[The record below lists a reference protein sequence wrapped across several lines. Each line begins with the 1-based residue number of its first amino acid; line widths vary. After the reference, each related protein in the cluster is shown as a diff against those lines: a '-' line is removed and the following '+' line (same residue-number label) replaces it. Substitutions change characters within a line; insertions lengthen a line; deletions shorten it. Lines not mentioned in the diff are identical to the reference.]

1 MMQRTIRI
9 LTLAL
14 SFILVGFLISCASSK
29 KNPYYEK
36 RRKASHVN
44 TTQVGR
50 NKYFFS
56 TGYQK
61 KLYKSY
67 KKK

>member
-1 MMQRTIRI
+1 MMERTLKI
-9 LTLAL
+9 LTLTFGLILLAL
-14 SFILVGFLISCASSK
+14 FISCASSK

-36 RRKASHVN
+36 RKKASHIN

-56 TGYQK
+56 SGYQK
-61 KLYKSY
+61 KLSKSY
-67 KKK
+67 KRK

>member
-1 MMQRTIRI
+1 MMGRTLKI
-9 LTLAL
+9 LTLTFSLILIAL
-14 SFILVGFLISCASSK
+14 FVSCASSK

-36 RRKASHVN
+36 RKKASHLN

-61 KLYKSY
+61 KLSKSY
-67 KKK
+67 KNK

>member
-1 MMQRTIRI
+1 MQRTIKI
-9 LTLAL
+9 LTLAFSL
-14 SFILVGFLISCASSK
+14 ILIALFISCASSK

-36 RRKASHVN
+36 RKKASHIN

-56 TGYQK
+56 SGYQK
-61 KLYKSY
+61 KLVKSY
-67 KKK
+67 KNK

>member
-1 MMQRTIRI
+1 VLIFGLI
-9 LTLAL
+9 LISAV
-14 SFILVGFLISCASSK
+14 FSCASSK

-36 RRKASHVN
+36 RKTASHVN
-44 TTQVGR
+44 TSQVGR

-61 KLYKSY
+61 KLTKSY
-67 KKK
+67 KKR

>member
-1 MMQRTIRI
+1 MERFVKI
-9 LTLAL
+9 LTITFSLVLFAL
-14 SFILVGFLISCASSK
+14 VISCASSK

-36 RRKASHVN
+36 RKKASHVN

-61 KLYKSY
+61 KLVKSY